1 MLLQVVKLSALKL
14 FNRKTIR
21 CLSKELGLDRKL
33 ILYVLYKEDK
43 RFFYH
48 NGIDIIR
55 VLGAL
60 IVNVRKLKVKQGA
73 STISQQLYDIKQQ
86 NANLSYKR
94 ARTLKRKFLQTLF
107 ALKYE
112 NNFTKN
118 DILREYLG
126 SVYLGY
132 NIFGFTRASEFY
144 FKKTSKTLSR
154 EEIFFLIRKI
164 KYPNL

>member
-1 MLLQVVKLSALKL
+1 MLLLVVKLSALKL
-14 FNRKTIR
+14 FDRNIIR
-21 CLSKELGLDRKL
+21 NLSKELSLDRKL
-33 ILYVLYKEDK
+33 ILHVLYKEDK

-55 VLGAL
+55 VFGAL
-60 IVNVRKLKVKQGA
+60 IVNVRKLKVTQGA
-73 STISQQLYDIKQQ
+73 STISQQLYDIRQQ
-86 NANLSYKR
+86 NSNLSYKR
-94 ARTLKRKFLQTLF
+94 VRTLKRKILQTLF

-118 DILREYLG
+118 DILREYLE

-132 NIFGFTRASEFY
+132 NIFGFNRASEFY
-144 FKKTSKTLSR
+144 FRKTSEILNQ
-154 EEIFFLIRKI
+154 EEISFLIKKI